1 MIVAIVS
8 SVIGVCV
15 LVVVELHN
23 KVESEAEG
31 VKHHIVHAFD
41 NIEDVVKNEIKKS
54 TSSIHS
60 AIWDASF
67 STFPDKPVTPPAS
80 PEAVN

>member
-41 NIEDVVKNEIKKS
+41 NIEDVVKDEVKKAVA
-54 TSSIHS
+54 SINS
-60 AIWDASF
+60 ELWDATL
-67 STFPDKPVTPPAS
+67 STLPDKPKDDN
-80 PEAVN
+80 EK